1 MNLIGRPDPYP
12 GACSGKFT
20 TTGNVVNRFS
30 DRGMDPAGIIN
41 FLSND
46 DTPPFGAGSVIDRKA
61 LVSRHNP
68 RYETARTR
76 APLSLG
82 NGSFCF
88 TADFTGLQSFP
99 DQYGPCPLCTMAD
112 WGWHSYPGSP
122 RDDTDLRLVPL
133 DTYGRQVGYAVDDV
147 GQEKLFK
154 GMRQNPHRC
163 NLASL
168 GLFVE
173 GTRYE
178 DFAPLNQTL
187 NIWEGL
193 LVSRFTVRG
202 GPLMIETLVRPDE
215 DTINLRITRPVQ
227 TARATQAASPVGENF
242 GLRLSFPYGSHK
254 KSGGD
259 FSLPDLHRTLYEEAG
274 PGLLRIKRF
283 MDDLEY
289 EALVSMGTGLSFHF
303 DGPHTVV
310 FYGQHAGVLELSL
323 RFSQEKGAGFPSGF
337 EEAKEK
343 SRAFWEGYW
352 QDGGALDLSAST
364 DPRAFELERR
374 IVLSQYLT
382 AIQSRGVL
390 PPSETGLTCN
400 SWYGKFH
407 LEMHYWHSAHFA
419 LWNRAAELERSLS
432 WYKRILPLAR
442 RLAASQ
448 GYVGARWP
456 KMTGPEGRNS
466 PSSIAVLLVW
476 QQPHPVLLAEL
487 CYRARACA
495 GPQSGTNFL
504 EEYREVVE
512 ASAEFMA
519 DFAHWDGNRYVLGP
533 PLIPAQERFDPRTV
547 LNPGYEVEYFRWA
560 LRQANV
566 WRKRLDKAERADFAR
581 VAEGLARPAVY
592 DGVFPAHERCPA
604 TFTEAPF
611 YTDHPS
617 MLAMLG
623 MLPGGGI
630 DRGIMNATLDRVL
643 SVWDRESLWGWD
655 FPMMAMAA
663 ARLGRPGDA
672 VELLLMESPK
682 NTWLPNGH
690 NAQGGRED
698 LPLYLPGNGGLLLAA
713 AMLSA
718 GWDNAGV
725 SLSAKGFSFEAE
737 NLRKYI

>member
-1 MNLIGRPDPYP
+1 M
-12 GACSGKFT
+12 
-20 TTGNVVNRFS
+20 
-30 DRGMDPAGIIN
+30 
-41 FLSND
+41 
-46 DTPPFGAGSVIDRKA
+46 IDRKA

-68 RYETARTR
+68 CYERAMTG

-99 DQYGPCPLCTMAD
+99 DQYSPCPLCTMAE

-122 RDDTDLRLVPL
+122 QDDRGLRLVPF
-133 DTYGRQVGYAVDDV
+133 DAYGRQVGYAVDGA
-147 GQEKLFK
+147 GQEELFK
-154 GMRQNPHRC
+154 SLRQNPHRC
-163 NLASL
+163 NLAHL
-168 GLFVE
+168 GLLVE
-173 GTRYE
+173 GARYE
-178 DFAPLNQTL
+178 DFVPLYQTL
-187 NIWEGL
+187 DMGEGL
-193 LVSRFTVRG
+193 LVSRFTVRER
-202 GPLMIETLVRPDE
+202 PLIVETVVRPDE
-215 DTINLRITRPVQ
+215 DTVSLRITMP
-227 TARATQAASPVGENF
+227 APASPAAPPP

-259 FSLPDLHRTLYEEAG
+259 FSLPGRHRTVCEAL
-274 PGLLRIKRF
+274 PGRLRITRR

-289 EALVSMGTGLSFHF
+289 EALISMSPGLSFHF
-303 DGPHTVV
+303 DAPSHTVV
-310 FYGQHAGVLELSL
+310 FDGQRAGVLELSL
-323 RFSQEKGAGFPSGF
+323 RFSREKGADFPGGFA
-337 EEAKEK
+337 EAKEAAA
-343 SRAFWEGYW
+343 AFWEGYW
-352 QDGGALDLSAST
+352 RDGGALDLSAST

-382 AIQSRGVL
+382 AIQSRGAL

-407 LEMHYWHSAHFA
+407 LEMYYWHSAHFA
-419 LWNRAAELERSLS
+419 LWNRPSELERSLA
-432 WYKRILPLAR
+432 WYKRSLPRAR

-448 GYVGARWP
+448 GYAGARWP
-456 KMTGPEGRNS
+456 KMTGPDGRNT

-495 GPQSGTNFL
+495 GAQSGAQSPSPSCRAFL

-512 ASAEFMA
+512 ASARFMA
-519 DFAHWDGNRYVLGP
+519 SFAHWDGNRYVLGP

-547 LNPGYEVEYFRWA
+547 RNPGYEVEYFRWA

-566 WRKRLDKAERADFAR
+566 WRKRLGEAERADFAR
-581 VAEGLARPAVY
+581 VAGGLARPAVY

-604 TFTEAPF
+604 TFTKAPF

-623 MLPGGGI
+623 MLPGEGI
-630 DRGIMNATLDRVL
+630 DRGIMNATLDRAL

-655 FPMMAMAA
+655 FPMMAMCA
-663 ARLGRPGDA
+663 ARLGRGGDA
-672 VELLLMESPK
+672 MELLLMESPK

-698 LPLYLPGNGGLLLAA
+698 LPLYLPGNGGLLLAI
-713 AMLSA
+713 AMLAA
-718 GWDNAGV
+718 GWDGGAPAV
-725 SLSAKGFSFEAE
+725 AKGFRMEAE
-737 NLRKYI
+737 NLQKYI